1 VKYFSNQSQSYL
13 YAGGAIF
20 FWSTIASA
28 FKLSLDY
35 LAPEQLVF
43 FASIFSTFALFIF
56 ILVQGKLPLVAKL
69 KRSDLVRYC
78 FLGLLNPCLYY
89 IVLLHA
95 YDLLP
100 AQEAMAINYSWV
112 IMMAILSMPIL
123 KQVIGF
129 GTFFAIAVSYFG
141 VIIIATEGN
150 PLSLEFTSGL
160 GVMLAL
166 LSTIIWAVFWL
177 FNTKDSG
184 DSVVALFVI
193 FLFSIFFVSI
203 SMFFSPYSKPITVN
217 GLIGSAYIGF
227 FEMGITFVLWQSA
240 LSLSSQITKITTLAF
255 VTPFLSLLIIYIV
268 LGEEILPSSFFGIAL
283 IISGLIMNKYFAKD

>member
-1 VKYFSNQSQSYL
+1 MKSFSNQSQSYL

-56 ILVQGKLPLVAKL
+56 VLAQGKLPLVAKL
-69 KRSDLVRYC
+69 KKSDLIRYC

-123 KQVIGF
+123 KQIIGF
-129 GTFFAIAVSYFG
+129 GTFFAITVSYFG

-150 PLSLEFTSGL
+150 LLSFEFTSSV
-160 GVMLAL
+160 GVILAL
-166 LSTIIWAVFWL
+166 LTTIIWAVFWL

-184 DSVVALFVI
+184 DSIVALFVI

-203 SMFFSPYSKPITVN
+203 SMFFSPYSKPITLY

-240 LSLSSQITKITTLAF
+240 LSLSSQITKITTMAF

-268 LGEEILPSSFFGIAL
+268 LGEDILPSSFIGIAL
-283 IISGLIMNKYFAKD
+283 IIIGLIMQKYFAKD